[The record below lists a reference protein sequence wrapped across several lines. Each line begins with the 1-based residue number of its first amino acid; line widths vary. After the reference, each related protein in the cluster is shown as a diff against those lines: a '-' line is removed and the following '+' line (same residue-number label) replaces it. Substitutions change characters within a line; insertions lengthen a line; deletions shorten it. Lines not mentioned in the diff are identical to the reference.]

1 MGSMPVGLAAIK
13 DRLGPLGF
21 AVVRG
26 LERRLSPSG
35 LYSVLAP
42 LAFTRAA
49 VGRIDPLPGYFSRS
63 IPAPTIREA
72 RANYFLSRIPE
83 FFPDRLATPKW
94 QGCFQTSGF
103 HHIQEARKEGRSVV
117 LVCFHFGSFK
127 LMPFW
132 LRALG
137 IPVVALLRG
146 KSQDRSRAK
155 LMKDRLSPFPK
166 LPTVFYTDDQLRTV
180 VEFLASG
187 QALMVAADRETG
199 RQMTIPIDDHW
210 SFRMATG
217 AFRLAS
223 HGNAELIPVCMTD
236 EGRWHFRFEI
246 SQPVPREYLTDGS
259 DMMRAGQYLLHQML
273 PRMQKHPEYCTNY
286 LLNCFQQNAAIP
298 VAGKLLG

>member
-1 MGSMPVGLAAIK
+1 MGSMPLGSAPIK
-13 DRLGPLGF
+13 DRLGLLGF

-26 LERRLSPSG
+26 LERRLSPSD

-49 VGRIDPLPGYFSRS
+49 VGRNDPLPGYFSRS
-63 IPAPTIREA
+63 IPTPIIREA
-72 RANYFLSRIPE
+72 RANYLLSRILE
-83 FFPDRLATPKW
+83 FFPERLATPKW
-94 QGCFQTSGF
+94 QGCFRTSGF
-103 HHIQEARKEGRSVV
+103 HHIEEARKEGRSVV
-117 LVCFHFGSFK
+117 LVCFHFGTFK
-127 LMPFW
+127 LIPFW

-155 LMKDRLSPFPK
+155 RMKDRLSPFPK

-180 VEFLASG
+180 IEFLASG
-187 QALMVAADRETG
+187 HALMVAADRETG
-199 RQMTIPIDDHW
+199 RQITVPIDDHW

-223 HGNAELIPVCMTD
+223 RCNAELIPVCMTD
-236 EGRWHFRFEI
+236 EGRWHFRLEI
-246 SQPVPREYLTDGS
+246 SQPVPREYLIDGS
-259 DMMRAGQYLLHQML
+259 DMMRAGQYLLHEML
-273 PRMQKHPEYCTNY
+273 PRMQQHPEYCTNY

-298 VAGKLLG
+298 VAESY

>member
-1 MGSMPVGLAAIK
+1 MMGSMPVGLAAIK

-63 IPAPTIREA
+63 IPAPTMREA
-72 RANYFLSRIPE
+72 RANYFLSRILE

-94 QGCFQTSGF
+94 RGCFRTSGF

-117 LVCFHFGSFK
+117 LVCFHFGTFK

-137 IPVVALLRG
+137 IPAVALLRG

-155 LMKDRLSPFPK
+155 RMKDRLSPFPK

-180 VEFLASG
+180 IEFLASG
-187 QALMVAADRETG
+187 HALMVAADRETR
-199 RQMTIPIDDHW
+199 RQITVPIDDRW

-223 HGNAELIPVCMTD
+223 RCNAELIPVCMTD
-236 EGRWHFRFEI
+236 EGRWHFWLEI

-259 DMMRAGQYLLHQML
+259 DMMRAGQYLLHEML
-273 PRMQKHPEYCTNY
+273 PRMQQHPEYCTNY

-298 VAGKLLG
+298 VAESY

>member
-1 MGSMPVGLAAIK
+1 MRVSSAAIK

-26 LERRLSPSG
+26 LERRLSPSD

-42 LAFTRAA
+42 LAFTRAT
-49 VGRIDPLPGYFSRS
+49 VGRIDPLPGYFSKS
-63 IPAPTIREA
+63 ISALTIRDA
-72 RANYFLSRIPE
+72 RANYFLSRILE

-94 QGCFQTSGF
+94 QGCFRTSGF
-103 HHIQEARKEGRSVV
+103 HYIQEARKAGRSVV
-117 LVCFHFGSFK
+117 LVCFHLGTFK
-127 LMPFW
+127 LIPFW

-137 IPVVALLRG
+137 VPAVALLRG
-146 KSQDRSRAK
+146 KSQNRSRAK
-155 LMKDRLSPFPK
+155 RMKDRLSPFPE
-166 LPTVFYTDDQLRTV
+166 LPTVFYTEDQLRTV

-199 RQMTIPIDDHW
+199 RQITLPIDDHW

-223 HGNAELIPVCMTD
+223 RYNAELIPVCMTD
-236 EGRWHFRFEI
+236 EGRWHFRLEI

-259 DMMRAGQYLLHQML
+259 DMMRAGQYLLHEML

-286 LLNCFQQNAAIP
+286 LLNCFQQNATIP
-298 VAGKLLG
+298 VAENY